1 MSAGNKP
8 KPIAV
13 KTLVDFAAKCGS
25 LDRKFTPA
33 PTGQEGIKGHQRV
46 ASNRPANYQT
56 EVSLSIEYGGLVFRG
71 RADGYAPN
79 EHCIEE
85 IKTFYGDFEKIPENY
100 RSLHW
105 AQAKCY
111 GWMLCTQMGY
121 EHINIALVY
130 YELNDQQEYRLEKSF
145 SADDLTLYCEHLAN
159 SYCQWQEK
167 INRRLHQLNIW
178 INQLPFPYGTMHA
191 SQRLMAEAVYKAAAT
206 GRVVL
211 AEAPTGTGKTLAGL
225 FPAIKA
231 ISNTDVNKIFYLTAK
246 TTGKQLALDNI
257 ALIASDAS
265 SAPLRTLEL
274 TAQEKIC
281 LMPDKFCTG
290 NSCMYALGFYDK
302 LSAARQAASTHPIL
316 NKDALVK
323 LAHEFEICPFYLSM
337 EMSRWVDIV
346 IADVNYYFDGMP
358 LLLGLTQ
365 EFDWKPYLLV
375 DESHNLIERGRK
387 MYSAELNRGQLLDAE
402 KHAPASIKKLLHKI
416 DKEWTNLAN
425 VLPEKS
431 EQFTLVPSLPDNF
444 SLALLEFTNDY
455 IALLQK
461 NPEHPVQHTIAQE
474 FFFSALNYQRVIE
487 ILGEDFC
494 IDLQN
499 QTTKN
504 EVLTLR
510 NLIPARLL
518 AERLEK
524 AHCACFFS
532 ATLHPANYYQ
542 TLLGLPPDT
551 VRVKVPSP
559 FNANQLGVKLASNL
573 SNRFK
578 DRTAAIIPMCN
589 IIREQITTEKGNAI
603 VFFSSYDFLQKTEQ
617 ELRITLKDC
626 GIRIVVQS
634 KQMSEG
640 DRQLFISQFN
650 QHNNLLGL
658 AVLGGAFSEGVDL
671 SGDALKGVFI
681 ATLGLPQVN
690 PVSEYLRNLMQ
701 TQFQQGYD
709 FTYLYPGIQKVIQ
722 AAGRVIRT
730 KTDTGYLW
738 LLDERFQQSDIKR
751 LLPDWWDIKN
761 YRVNTEED
769 KPVFSAHD

>member
-1 MSAGNKP
+1 MSAGNNS

-46 ASNRPANYQT
+46 TGNRPANYQT

-71 RADGYAPN
+71 RADGYSPN

-100 RSLHW
+100 RTLHW

-121 EHINIALVY
+121 ENINIALVY
-130 YELNDQQEYRLEKSF
+130 YELNDQQEYRLEKNF
-145 SADDLTLYCEHLAN
+145 SADDLKLYCEHLAN
-159 SYCQWQEK
+159 SYCKWQEK
-167 INRRLHQLNIW
+167 INRRLHQLDTW
-178 INQLPFPYGTMHA
+178 INQLVFPFGAMHT
-191 SQRLMAEAVYKAAAT
+191 SQRIMAEAVYKAAAT

-231 ISNTDVNKIFYLTAK
+231 MVTTDVNKIFYLTAK
-246 TTGKQLALDNI
+246 TTGKQLALENI
-257 ALIASDAS
+257 QLIASDS
-265 SAPLRTLEL
+265 TPLRTLEL

-281 LMPDKFCTG
+281 LAPDKFCTG
-290 NSCMYALGFYDK
+290 DSCVYALNFYDK
-302 LSAARQAASTHPIL
+302 LEDARQAASQKPTL
-316 NKDALVK
+316 DKQALVD

-375 DESHNLIERGRK
+375 DESHNLIDRGRK
-387 MYSAELNRGQLLDAE
+387 MYSAELHRGQLLDAE
-402 KHAPASIKKLLHKI
+402 KCAPASIKISLRKVN
-416 DKEWTNLAN
+416 KEWGTL
-425 VLPEKS
+425 VKGLPEES
-431 EQFTLVPSLPDNF
+431 TQLTLVPLLPDNF
-444 SLALLEFTNDY
+444 TLSLLEFTNDY
-455 IALLQK
+455 IELLQK
-461 NPEHPVQHTIAQE
+461 NPEHPVQHTITQE

-487 ILGEDFC
+487 ILSEDFC

-499 QTTKN
+499 LNAKD

-542 TLLGLPPDT
+542 TLLGLPQDT
-551 VRVKVPSP
+551 VHVKVPSP
-559 FNANQLGVKLASNL
+559 FNPSQLDVKLTSNL
-573 SNRFK
+573 SNRFR
-578 DRTAAIIPMCN
+578 DRTAAITPMCN
-589 IIREQITTEKGNAI
+589 IIKEQLVTEKGNAI
-603 VFFSSYDFLQKTEQ
+603 IFFSSYDFLQKTEKQ
-617 ELRITLKDC
+617 LLKTLQDC
-626 GIRIVVQS
+626 DIKIIVQS

-640 DRQLFISQFN
+640 DRQNFINQFN

-671 SGDALKGVFI
+671 SGDALKGVFV

-690 PVSEYLRNLMQ
+690 PVNEHLRELMQ
-701 TQFQQGYD
+701 EKFQQGYD

-722 AAGRVIRT
+722 AAGRVIRS
-730 KTDTGYLW
+730 KTDKGYLW
-738 LLDERFQQSDIKR
+738 LLDERFQQSEIKR
-751 LLPDWWDIKN
+751 LLPDWWEIKN

-769 KPVFSAHD
+769 EPVFSVHT